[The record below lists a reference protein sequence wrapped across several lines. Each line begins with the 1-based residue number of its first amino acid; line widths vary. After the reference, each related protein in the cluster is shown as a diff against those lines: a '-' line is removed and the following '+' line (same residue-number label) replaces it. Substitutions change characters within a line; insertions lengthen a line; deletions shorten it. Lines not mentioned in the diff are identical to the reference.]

1 MSLRS
6 TRSRGWGRGEWKAG
20 LEQTWGT
27 PKVNFFARNRRRTGK
42 LEDRGRMLG
51 WLALRGRLGRKG
63 VGRQNS
69 LVSGAERKQH
79 QCGGQFCRVKCVG
92 ALERTLKGPVY
103 GEARGGATESHL
115 IKREKQFEE
124 RHAGM
129 DRGGGGGEGM

>member
-1 MSLRS
+1 MLWRPA
-6 TRSRGWGRGEWKAG
+6 TGR
-20 LEQTWGT
+20 
-27 PKVNFFARNRRRTGK
+27 
-42 LEDRGRMLG
+42 
-51 WLALRGRLGRKG
+51 RLGRKG